1 MIFINHLARG
11 PSVPFRGGP
20 LPELEDVKM
29 SKWQLEAHRRR
40 PRTEEQIEAER
51 EYRRSRE
58 ATIERLAAI
67 PLAEWEEGF
76 RDLRAFVQ
84 RIGREEEVDWDAAE
98 PPQIDTDRRNL
109 CTALFLDCRRP
120 GLITTVVPAEE
131 AIYEGFSRAAD
142 QLAFEYFEQVRGGR
156 SLLVCVPDHVRD

>member
-1 MIFINHLARG
+1 M
-11 PSVPFRGGP
+11 
-20 LPELEDVKM
+20 
-29 SKWQLEAHRRR
+29 
-40 PRTEEQIEAER
+40 
-51 EYRRSRE
+51 SRE
-58 ATIERLAAI
+58 RDERRERRLAAI

-76 RDLRAFVQ
+76 RELRAFVQ

-131 AIYEGFSRAAD
+131 AIYKGFSRVAQ